1 MTAALTVLIFVAL
14 GLMLAAVF
22 LWLLLLGYR
31 VADNRA
37 RKWRAAVSD
46 IWLDRLLPVL
56 EGDADADTLPTI
68 RNRAEL
74 EAVLGLLNELI
85 ERFRGQYREIIGRI
99 LVQIG
104 GQDFGL
110 RLLHDRH
117 IGARLRGCALLGWT
131 GKSMKVDLA
140 LVRALDDR
148 QRQVR
153 VEAACALALRQP
165 ERKVLR
171 DILDR
176 LREASALASDRVRD
190 AVRRL
195 SPGHAAEL
203 AGMLKTA
210 DSPRLRVLI
219 LDGLASA
226 GDLTWTD
233 VVAKELESA
242 APTVREAAVKT
253 LSRLADPTHIP
264 AVALLVRD
272 EDYRVRLAA
281 ARFAAEMGPAPDT
294 LSMLSALARDP
305 HFEVQQV
312 AVFSLA
318 ETGGAAWD
326 ELANADQGCANLKAL
341 VQEAQARQRNGLMH
355 PLEMERSAP

>member
-1 MTAALTVLIFVAL
+1 MTAALTILTFIAL
-14 GLMLAAVF
+14 GLVLTALL
-22 LWLLLLGYR
+22 LWLLLLVYR
-31 VADNRA
+31 VTDNRA
-37 RKWRAAVSD
+37 RRWRSGIQD
-46 IWLDRLLPVL
+46 MWLNRILPVL
-56 EGDADADTLPTI
+56 EGDAAPDSLPEI
-68 RNRAEL
+68 RHKAEL

-110 RLLHDRH
+110 ALLQDRH
-117 IGARLRGCALLGWT
+117 VTSRLRGCALLGWT
-131 GKSMKVDLA
+131 GNSMKVDLA

-148 QRQVR
+148 HRQVR

-203 AGMLKTA
+203 AGMLETA

-233 VVAKELESA
+233 AVAKQLESA

-253 LSRLADPTHIP
+253 LGRLADPTHIP
-264 AVALLVRD
+264 AVARLVRD

-294 LSMLSALARDP
+294 LMMLSALAHDP
-305 HFEVQQV
+305 NFEVQQV

-318 ETGGAAWD
+318 ETGGAAWE
-326 ELANADQGCANLKAL
+326 ELVNAGQDCANLKAL
-341 VQEAQARQRNGLMH
+341 IHEAQVRQRHDLSRQTG
-355 PLEMERSAP
+355 MERSAR